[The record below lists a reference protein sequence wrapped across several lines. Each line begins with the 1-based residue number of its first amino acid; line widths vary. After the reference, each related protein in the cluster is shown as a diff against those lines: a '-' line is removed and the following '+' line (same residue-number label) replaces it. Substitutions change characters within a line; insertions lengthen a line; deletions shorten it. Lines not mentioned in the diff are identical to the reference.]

1 MPSTTHARRGAAA
14 GAAGGDEDLGLAG
27 DQVRD
32 GEGVPGA
39 AAPPQGVRAHDGEA
53 ERDGR
58 EGVGHEDGVVR
69 AEDEV
74 ALPVQ
79 HVQSGT
85 DVSFGDAEPV
95 GQVGGRGCPAGA
107 GERVVHGHPE
117 VFGAGRVGDH
127 VGISSSS

>member
-1 MPSTTHARRGAAA
+1 M
-14 GAAGGDEDLGLAG
+14 
-27 DQVRD
+27 
-32 GEGVPGA
+32 
-39 AAPPQGVRAHDGEA
+39 
-53 ERDGR
+53 
-58 EGVGHEDGVVR
+58 GHEDGVVR

-95 GQVGGRGCPAGA
+95 GEVGGRGCPAGA

-117 VFGAGRVGDH
+117 VFAAGRVGDH
-127 VGISSSS
+127 VGISSSSWAGNPRMTRSSTGTKPMLW